1 MPLPLTSQVTV
12 VTCLSQIIMVR
23 LQRVT
28 FLALHHYLGL
38 TTELFNPVSAPGA
51 RAVTGD
57 GATVAPRPEA
67 HASAEGGLVPLRLCC
82 GLPTAGCRGLPLRC
96 LRPPVL
102 DTRCP
107 PAGPSAPSAPPAP
120 PAPRL
125 LPRESVFGPVCG
137 SCAHLAHAELT
148 ARPLE
153 VVTS

>member
-1 MPLPLTSQVTV
+1 MPPPLTPRVTLA
-12 VTCLSQIIMVR
+12 TRLSQIIMVR

-57 GATVAPRPEA
+57 GGRARSSSGSPRQDR
-67 HASAEGGLVPLRLCC
+67 GGLDALRLCC

-96 LRPPVL
+96 LHLPFL

-107 PAGPSAPSAPPAP
+107 PAGP
-120 PAPRL
+120 PAPRR
-125 LPRESVFGPVCG
+125 LPGGSAVGPACG
-137 SCAHLAHAELT
+137 SRAHLAHAELT
-148 ARPLE
+148 AVP
-153 VVTS
+153 